1 MILCSTKLS
10 IKPKPM
16 GNKYKAKE
24 VEEVKEPTKAKLSE
38 FLEAYKKQNPRKF
51 KIKWDR
57 GELKGY

>member
-1 MILCSTKLS
+1 
-10 IKPKPM
+10 M

-57 GELKGY
+57 GELKGL